1 MCYHNLPPY
10 NCWGNHVYYYYPLV
24 IEHSYGKLMQIAID
38 SWFPYQKWWFSIA
51 MLNYQRVWAARSV
64 DPKGWLAS
72 GVRECHHSYT
82 MLWKKLTSIKFHKTC
97 THKYG
102 VFTVTYSIVI
112 NCFFLFKWHRGT
124 LGRLLLRH
132 YDPTCGAILF
142 DGIDYRQLNLS
153 PWDRQILDM
162 F

>member
-1 MCYHNLPPY
+1 MCYHNLAPY
-10 NCWGNHVYYYYPLV
+10 NCWGNQVYYYYPLV

-112 NCFFLFKWHRGT
+112 NCFSFLNGIEVHLVVCCFATMTRPAAPSSLMELTTGSWIWVPGI
-124 LGRLLLRH
+124 GR
-132 YDPTCGAILF
+132 F
-142 DGIDYRQLNLS
+142 
-153 PWDRQILDM
+153 
-162 F
+162 